1 MGWLCVLQEVDVVM
15 GWLLMLQE
23 VGVTMVTD
31 CIQLKLVYE
40 RMGAVGWLFLCLP
53 DHACL
58 LVSVR

>member
-1 MGWLCVLQEVDVVM
+1 MLQEVDVVM

-31 CIQLKLVYE
+31 FTQLKLVYE
-40 RMGAVGWLFLCLP
+40 RMGAVGLLFLCLP

-58 LVSVR
+58 LASMR

>member
-1 MGWLCVLQEVDVVM
+1 MGWLCVLQEEDVVM

-23 VGVTMVTD
+23 VCVTMVTD
-31 CIQLKLVYE
+31 CTLKLVYE
-40 RMGAVGWLFLCLP
+40 RMGAVGLLFLCLP